1 VRESAEK
8 AGRNPD
14 NLFIAGIVV
23 ASVAENSLEAVEHAR
38 KEVATKLE
46 PLQVDFAIRPRLKV
60 GEPYITEELI
70 DRLLKSYS
78 IGGFEKLMK
87 DIPEEVVRGF
97 TACGTAEEV
106 RERIEEYRKVGVQLP
121 IVRPADKFVFKST
134 FNAVAPS

>member
-1 VRESAEK
+1 
-8 AGRNPD
+8 
-14 NLFIAGIVV
+14 
-23 ASVAENSLEAVEHAR
+23 
-38 KEVATKLE
+38 
-46 PLQVDFAIRPRLKV
+46 
-60 GEPYITEELI
+60 
-70 DRLLKSYS
+70 
-78 IGGFEKLMK
+78 MK